1 MAVRQYIGARYV
13 PKFYQNSLDPT
24 SSEWESNVEY
34 EPLTWVSLP
43 NMHTYLSKKTVPAN
57 IGSPVDNPEYW
68 QDCGSDNAYIQ
79 DLQDQI
85 DVIDGTLTTMGSELD
100 LLETVQ
106 NFKTRYAGKKFVIYG
121 DSLSAQSLNDDWV
134 TPFTALV
141 ESIGG
146 TVTNHATPGAQAMH
160 MVTRAAADLTAYD
173 AAIVWVGI
181 NDANHSRPFGLP
193 SDNNTFTN
201 DYDTLLATIKAN
213 SPNAD
218 IFCFGI
224 SYATGKFLVKNSAY
238 FYNQCI
244 EDLAGYRGAVF
255 KTMLGLPHNGELDNS
270 ATVDGVH
277 FKEAY
282 SKSIIFERIVKGLI
296 NPGAEPNP
304 SILMNVQNLV
314 TADENSSFT
323 AKQFFIDVNTG
334 YLYIN
339 AIIVNT
345 SGYIFASMDMVPHPR
360 SGFYCES
367 GGHAIGFA
375 SGNQIQCAGG
385 PAGTFVVNLRALL
398 NYKLQ
403 NIVPTP

>member
-1 MAVRQYIGARYV
+1 MDVRQYIGARYV

-57 IGSPVDNPEYW
+57 VGSPVDNPEYW

-79 DLQDQI
+79 DLQDQV
-85 DVIDGTLTTMGSELD
+85 DVINGTITTMDGDID

-146 TVTNHATPGAQAMH
+146 TVTNHAISGGQAMH

-173 AAIVWVGI
+173 VAIVWIGI
-181 NDANHSRPFGLP
+181 NDANQGRAFGLP
-193 SDNNTFTN
+193 TDNNTFTN
-201 DYDTLLATIKAN
+201 DYDTLLSTIQAN

-224 SYATGKFLVKNSAY
+224 SYATNKFNVKKSAY
-238 FYNQCI
+238 FYNQCE
-244 EDLAGYRGAVF
+244 EDIALSRGAIF
-255 KTMLGLPHNGELDNS
+255 KTMLGLPHNGPSDNS
-270 ATVDGVH
+270 ATVDGIH

-282 SKSIIFERIVKGLI
+282 SKTVIFNRILKGLI
-296 NPGAEPNP
+296 NPAAETNP
-304 SILMNVQNLV
+304 TITLNVNNLV

-323 AKQFFIDVNTG
+323 TKQFYIDVKSG
-334 YLYIN
+334 YLDIN
-339 AIIVNT
+339 AIIENT
-345 SGYIFASMDMVPHPR
+345 SGYIFGSLDLITHPK
-360 SGFYCES
+360 SGFYCEAN
-367 GGHAIGFA
+367 GHSVGFS

-385 PAGTFVVNLRALL
+385 PAGTFVVNLQALL
-398 NYKLQ
+398 NYKVQ
-403 NIVPTP
+403 TIVQA